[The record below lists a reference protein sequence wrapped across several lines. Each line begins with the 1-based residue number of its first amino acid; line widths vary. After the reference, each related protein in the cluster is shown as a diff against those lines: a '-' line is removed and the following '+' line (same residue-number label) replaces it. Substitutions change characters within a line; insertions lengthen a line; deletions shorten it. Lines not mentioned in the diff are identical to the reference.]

1 MHGLSHLL
9 PNSLIY
15 LAGSLSSGMPRLT
28 KTCLVWRFS
37 GRVHVRYV
45 GSHLASPSS
54 RNHSQAHSQSIAW
67 LHDRYFLPTLYPAR
81 STLVVPPFLRSVVP
95 LLDQYKSL
103 QKQIIGDTTL
113 AKTRASEVAAIY
125 RDIERWIGEAKVA
138 AISDR
143 SDGAFGS
150 GASRRRQPTE
160 TATESEDEEDMEDS
174 RRERWALV
182 QLSEALCNRGA
193 LVPTSK
199 KCVPLSQPVGPR
211 LLTVVSGSGT
221 YPKAESFYQSRSSL
235 FGHLSW
241 NRFEFGTL
249 Y

>member
-1 MHGLSHLL
+1 
-9 PNSLIY
+9 
-15 LAGSLSSGMPRLT
+15 
-28 KTCLVWRFS
+28 
-37 GRVHVRYV
+37 
-45 GSHLASPSS
+45 
-54 RNHSQAHSQSIAW
+54 
-67 LHDRYFLPTLYPAR
+67 
-81 STLVVPPFLRSVVP
+81 VVPPFLRSVVP

-174 RRERWALV
+174 RRERWALI

-193 LVPTSK
+193 LE
-199 KCVPLSQPVGPR
+199 PVGPR